1 MEDAQI
7 TPGNGPAAP
16 AAQPVNPTP
25 AQPGPGAVS
34 QPPPGPG
41 PKPAGAAHQASPGIP
56 GPDAAGAPVPPP
68 SAPGPDGEPGGRT
81 SIAEQAVAKVAAIAA
96 RAVPG
101 VFTLGTGAGRTLGAV
116 RDAVAGSDSSA
127 TAGVNVEV
135 GETEAAV
142 DITLVADYGVPLTG
156 IADAVRAAVY
166 TAVEDLVGLN
176 VVEVNVS
183 IADVHVPDAL
193 DTRAVKRQPGTG
205 QDQHA

>member
-7 TPGNGPAAP
+7 TPGNGPAAAGNQPLSP
-16 AAQPVNPTP
+16 AP
-25 AQPGPGAVS
+25 AGSGEVS
-34 QPPPGPG
+34 PPPGPG
-41 PKPAGAAHQASPGIP
+41 PKPASAPMQPHVPPVPGGAAANPSGSAS
-56 GPDAAGAPVPPP
+56 AE
-68 SAPGPDGEPGGRT
+68 EPGGRT

-101 VFTLGTGAGRTLGAV
+101 VHTLGTGAGRTLGAV

-142 DITLVADYGVPLTG
+142 DITLVADYGIPLTG
-156 IADAVRAAVY
+156 LADSVRSAVY
-166 TAVEDLVGLN
+166 AAVEDLVGLN

-183 IADVHVPDAL
+183 VADVHVPEAL
-193 DTRAVKRQPGTG
+193 DPRAAKRPAGG
-205 QDQHA
+205 QD

>member
-16 AAQPVNPTP
+16 VSQPVNPTP

-34 QPPPGPG
+34 APPPGPG
-41 PKPAGAAHQASPGIP
+41 PKPKDTVQAADPA
-56 GPDAAGAPVPPP
+56 
-68 SAPGPDGEPGGRT
+68 GRT

-96 RAVPG
+96 RSVPG
-101 VFTLGTGAGRTLGAV
+101 VHSLGTGVGRTLGAV

-142 DITLVADYGVPLTG
+142 DISLVADYGTPLTG

-166 TAVEDLVGLN
+166 AAVEDLVGLN

-183 IADVHVPDAL
+183 IADVHVPESL
-193 DTRAVKRQPGTG
+193 DPRAVKRQTGTG
-205 QDQHA
+205 QGQE

>member
-7 TPGNGPAAP
+7 TPGNGPAAAGNQPLTP
-16 AAQPVNPTP
+16 AP
-25 AQPGPGAVS
+25 AQPGPGTVS
-34 QPPPGPG
+34 PPPPGPG
-41 PKPAGAAHQASPGIP
+41 PKPGQAPQSVPGT
-56 GPDAAGAPVPPP
+56 DA
-68 SAPGPDGEPGGRT
+68 EPAGRT

-101 VFTLGTGAGRTLGAV
+101 VHTLGTGAGRTLGAV

-142 DITLVADYGVPLTG
+142 DITLVADYGIPLSG
-156 IADAVRAAVY
+156 LADSVRSAVY
-166 TAVEDLVGLN
+166 SAVEDLVGLN

-183 IADVHVPDAL
+183 IADVHIPESL
-193 DTRAVKRQPGTG
+193 DPRTVKRQPVAG
-205 QDQHA
+205 QD

>member
-7 TPGNGPAAP
+7 TPGNGPVAAG
-16 AAQPVNPTP
+16 N
-25 AQPGPGAVS
+25 QPGSPVPAGPDPAS
-34 QPPPGPG
+34 SIPPGPG
-41 PKPAGAAHQASPGIP
+41 PKPNSAPA
-56 GPDAAGAPVPPP
+56 APVPPAVP
-68 SAPGPDGEPGGRT
+68 VPPAAPGAAGESGGRT

-101 VFTLGTGAGRTLGAV
+101 VHTLGTGAGRTLGAV

-142 DITLVADYGVPLTG
+142 DITLVADYGIPLTG
-156 IADAVRAAVY
+156 LADSVRSAVY
-166 TAVEDLVGLN
+166 SAVEDLVGLN

-183 IADVHVPDAL
+183 VADVHVPEAL
-193 DTRAVKRQPGTG
+193 DPRTVKRQPGTA
-205 QDQHA
+205 QD